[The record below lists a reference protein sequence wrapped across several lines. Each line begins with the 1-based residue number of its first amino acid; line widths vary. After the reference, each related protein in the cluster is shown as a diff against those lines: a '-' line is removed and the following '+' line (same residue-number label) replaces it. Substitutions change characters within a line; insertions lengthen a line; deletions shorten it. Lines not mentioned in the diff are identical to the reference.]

1 LTRLSLQLD
10 NASDYFLT
18 NTHETDG
25 TSSHFRGRPSPG
37 HQCRMNVF
45 RILLWPWRNYRRHG
59 GDSAAAPPPPEFSL
73 EQYETLAPHQIVYD
87 GTTEVVYA
95 TPSVFTKWRV
105 DSLFTKE
112 PDTIEWIG
120 GFQPGEI
127 FVDIGA
133 NVGMYT
139 IWAAKTR
146 GVRTFAFEPES
157 QNYALLCRNIVMNG
171 LMEHVVAYCLALSDT
186 ASYSLLHLSQFQPGG
201 SCHSFGEMIDHNLE
215 HRDTKLS
222 QGCISTTLDTLVA
235 GGVLPTPNHIKID
248 VDGLEHKVL
257 AGCRSVLADRS
268 LKSVLVEI
276 NTNLEQHRKIIA
288 DMKAIG
294 FDFSEQQVARS
305 RLTDGAFK
313 GVGNYVFCR

>member
-1 LTRLSLQLD
+1 
-10 NASDYFLT
+10 
-18 NTHETDG
+18 
-25 TSSHFRGRPSPG
+25 
-37 HQCRMNVF
+37 MNVF
-45 RILLWPWRNYRRHG
+45 RVLLWPWRNYRRAA
-59 GDSAAAPPPPEFSL
+59 SRIAAAPAVPQISL
-73 EQYETLAPHQIVYD
+73 EQYEMLVPHQTVYD
-87 GTTEVVYA
+87 GPTAVIYA
-95 TPSVFTKWRV
+95 TPNVFTKWRV

-112 PDTIEWIG
+112 PDTIEWIR
-120 GFQPGEI
+120 GFQAGEV

-171 LMEHVVAYCLALSDT
+171 LAENVVAYCLALSDT
-186 ASYSLLHLSQFQPGG
+186 ASYSLLHLSQFQLGG
-201 SCHSFGEMIDHNLE
+201 SCHSFGEKIDHRLE
-215 HRDTKLS
+215 PRDTKLS
-222 QGCISTTLDTLVA
+222 QGCVSATLDALVA
-235 GGVLPTPNHIKID
+235 GGVLPMPNHIKID

-257 AGCRSVLADRS
+257 AGCRSVLADQR

-288 DMKAIG
+288 DMKALG
-294 FDFSEQQVARS
+294 FDFSEQQVAQAQR
-305 RLTDGAFK
+305 TEGAFK

>member
-1 LTRLSLQLD
+1 
-10 NASDYFLT
+10 
-18 NTHETDG
+18 
-25 TSSHFRGRPSPG
+25 
-37 HQCRMNVF
+37 MNVF
-45 RILLWPWRNYRRHG
+45 RVLLWPWRNLRRPAV
-59 GDSAAAPPPPEFSL
+59 DAPAPPQISL
-73 EQYETLAPHQIVYD
+73 EQYEALVPHETLLD
-87 GTTEVVYA
+87 GDTEVVYA
-95 TPSVFTKWRV
+95 TPNVFTKWRV

-120 GFQPGEI
+120 GFQPGEV

-146 GVRTFAFEPES
+146 RVRAFAFEPES
-157 QNYALLCRNIVMNG
+157 QNYALLCRNIFMNG
-171 LMEHVVAYCLALSDT
+171 LTEDVVAYCLALSDV
-186 ASYSLLHLSQFQPGG
+186 ASYSLLHLSQFQLGG
-201 SCHSFGEMIDHNLE
+201 SCHSFGEKIDHNLDP
-215 HRDTKLS
+215 RDTKLS

-257 AGCRSVLADRS
+257 AGSPKVLADRR

-288 DMKAIG
+288 DMAALG
-294 FDFSEQQVARS
+294 FGFSEQQVAQAQR
-305 RLTDGAFK
+305 TEGAFK
-313 GVGNYVFCR
+313 GVGNYVFRR